1 MMHLLRHLRF
11 VYVLIVVP
19 DGIVLVLGKG
29 GVAEGR
35 IGREIDIGLLFGD
48 GYAHR
53 EHSPVN
59 FEGVAAV
66 VALVYRDGALVL
78 LHHTVGGGNN
88 HAQLFAVP
96 APIAH
101 CGDVVFIIYRLYT
114 AREERTVAI
123 HIDSIAAIASEN
135 KGIGVVGVLHREFD
149 GIGEGVFNFVLGAV
163 PHNRY
168 FGIAA
173 AERVGDGLAVFA
185 REGEAVNGVV
195 GSAVGLPF
203 LSSS

>member
-1 MMHLLRHLRF
+1 MHLLRRLRF

-35 IGREIDIGLLFGD
+35 IGSEIDIGLLFGD

-66 VALVYRDGALVL
+66 VALVYCDGALVR
-78 LHHTVGGGNN
+78 LHHTVGGGYD
-88 HAQLFAVP
+88 HAQFFAVP

-101 CGDVVFIIYRLYT
+101 CGNVVFIIYRLYA
-114 AREERTVAI
+114 ARKERTVAV
-123 HIDSIAAIASEN
+123 HINCVAACAPEN
-135 KGIGVVGVLHREFD
+135 KRVFVVGVLHRKFD
-149 GIGEGVFNFVLGAV
+149 GIGEGVFCLYT
-163 PHNRY
+163 PDRQP
-168 FGIAA
+168 I
-173 AERVGDGLAVFA
+173 
-185 REGEAVNGVV
+185 
-195 GSAVGLPF
+195 
-203 LSSS
+203 